1 MVLTEKQRQEL
12 HRAILEYMKLNGFE
26 KSYQQFRED
35 TKIPESE
42 VPSDNAL
49 EKKWT
54 SILRLQKKIDELQ
67 GKLDQA
73 KEESGAI
80 GKLRLLGKDVS
91 SDHLPQ
97 APEKM
102 LLQGHRG
109 QVTRV
114 LFHPVYSLLVSAS
127 EDATIKVWD
136 METGK
141 PEKSLKGHTGTV
153 NNLAFN
159 ATGTM
164 LASCS
169 SDITV
174 KLWNFQTFECFK
186 TLHGH
191 EHNVTGVAFLP
202 SGDHI
207 VSASRDKT
215 IKLWEVAS
223 GFCIRTFTGH
233 DEWVRKVV
241 VHPTLPL
248 MVSCSQTVIIWD
260 ITDAATSGQGK
271 ASIAAAST
279 KVILHQLSGHDNVIE
294 AVALSNENAGRV
306 IEKSEYYTKMMYAA
320 SVPLSGEEEK
330 TQTKAA
336 ALAGLKK
343 DKVKDPAKIFIA
355 TGSRDK
361 MIKIWEVKEGRI
373 VTTLVGHDNWVREV
387 AFHPNGKYLLSASDD
402 KSVRVWDLATGRCIK
417 KITEAHGHFVS
428 SIDFSEKYFVCAT
441 GSVDNSIKLWDC
453 N

>member
-1 MVLTEKQRQEL
+1 MVLTEKQRTEL
-12 HRAILEYMKLNGFE
+12 HKAILEYLRMNGFE
-26 KSYQQFRED
+26 KAYQQLQED

-42 VPSDNAL
+42 IPFDNSL
-49 EKKWT
+49 EKKWV
-54 SILRLQKKIDELQ
+54 SIIRLQKKIDDLQ
-67 GKLDQA
+67 SRLDQA
-73 KEESGAI
+73 KEESGAL
-80 GKLRLLGKDVS
+80 GKLKLLGKDVA

-102 LLQGHRG
+102 LLEGHRG

-153 NNLAFN
+153 NHLAFN

-174 KLWNFQTFECFK
+174 KLWNFQTFECIK

-191 EHNVTGVAFLP
+191 EHNVTGVAFLS

-215 IKLWEVAS
+215 IKLWEVSS
-223 GFCIRTFTGH
+223 GFCVRTFTGH

-241 VHPTLPL
+241 VHPTQPL
-248 MVSCSQTVIIWD
+248 MISCSQDQTAILWD
-260 ITDAATSGQGK
+260 LTDAATSGQAKG
-271 ASIAAAST
+271 SLAANPT
-279 KVILHQLSGHDNVIE
+279 KIILQQLSGHENVIE
-294 AVALSNENAGRV
+294 TVAFSNENAGRV
-306 IEKSEYYTKMMYAA
+306 IEKSEYYNKAMYAA
-320 SVPLSGEEEK
+320 SLTVNGEEEK
-330 TQTKAA
+330 SETK
-336 ALAGLKK
+336 LSLEKLKK
-343 DKVKDPAKIFIA
+343 KTKEPAKLFIA
-355 TGSRDK
+355 TGARDK
-361 MIKIWEVKEGRI
+361 LIKLWDAKEGR
-373 VTTLVGHDNWVREV
+373 LVSTFIGHDNWVREV
-387 AFHPNGKYLLSASDD
+387 LFHPNGKYLLSVSDD
-402 KSVRVWDLATGRCIK
+402 KSVRVWDLTTGRCIK
-417 KITEAHGHFVS
+417 KITDAHGHFVS
-428 SIDFSEKYFVCAT
+428 CLDLSEKYLICAT
-441 GSVDNSIKLWDC
+441 GSVDNTIKLWDC